1 MVGHNPGRGLGM
13 ENIEK
18 RYERRGSIRP
28 CSLDKDDLLHLSAII
43 QETFTKPEIERYFRV
58 STNLGNTRVFS
69 SSAED
74 FLNQKEFPDQVTDLS
89 FWIEGWDQKTRFDK
103 VVLLDFSKYSI
114 QLSVEGIDPV
124 WVYDKFT
131 KITKFL
137 KSKVAWYWPLIIL
150 EKFVIFAITL
160 LLISNIIISIKLGEV
175 AHYFDKIVLLGV
187 WAFLIFYDTRQIW
200 PYANIRI
207 RSNKSIFSK
216 ENLMM
221 FLLLAVLVWVVI
233 EGTVSPFLK

>member
-1 MVGHNPGRGLGM
+1 MGM

-28 CSLDKDDLLHLSAII
+28 CSLDKNDLLHLSAII
-43 QETFTKPEIERYFRV
+43 QETFTKAEIERYFRV

-69 SSAED
+69 SSVED

-114 QLSVEGIDPV
+114 QVSVEGIDPV
-124 WVYDKFT
+124 WVYDKYT

-137 KSKVAWYWPLIIL
+137 KSKLAWYWPLIIL
-150 EKFVIFAITL
+150 EKFVIFAMTL

-175 AHYFDKIVLLGV
+175 VYYLDKIVLLGI
-187 WAFLIFYDTRQIW
+187 WTFLIFYDTRKIW
-200 PYANIRI
+200 PYANLRI
-207 RSNKSIFSK
+207 KGNKSILNK

-221 FLLLAVLVWVVI
+221 FFLLAVLVWIVI
-233 EGTVSPFLK
+233 EGTVRPFLR

>member
-1 MVGHNPGRGLGM
+1 M
-13 ENIEK
+13 
-18 RYERRGSIRP
+18 
-28 CSLDKDDLLHLSAII
+28 
-43 QETFTKPEIERYFRV
+43 
-58 STNLGNTRVFS
+58 
-69 SSAED
+69 
-74 FLNQKEFPDQVTDLS
+74 
-89 FWIEGWDQKTRFDK
+89 
-103 VVLLDFSKYSI
+103 
-114 QLSVEGIDPV
+114 SVEGIDPV
-124 WVYDKFT
+124 WVYDKYT
-131 KITKFL
+131 KIAKFL

-150 EKFVIFAITL
+150 EKFVIFAVTL
-160 LLISNIIISIKLGEV
+160 LLISNVIISLRLGEV
-175 AHYFDKIVLLGV
+175 VYYIDKIVLLGV

>member
-1 MVGHNPGRGLGM
+1 
-13 ENIEK
+13 
-18 RYERRGSIRP
+18 
-28 CSLDKDDLLHLSAII
+28 
-43 QETFTKPEIERYFRV
+43 
-58 STNLGNTRVFS
+58 
-69 SSAED
+69 
-74 FLNQKEFPDQVTDLS
+74 
-89 FWIEGWDQKTRFDK
+89 
-103 VVLLDFSKYSI
+103 
-114 QLSVEGIDPV
+114 
-124 WVYDKFT
+124 
-131 KITKFL
+131 
-137 KSKVAWYWPLIIL
+137 L

-175 AHYFDKIVLLGV
+175 ARYFDKIVLLGV
-187 WAFLIFYDTRQIW
+187 WAFLIFYDTRQVW

>member
-1 MVGHNPGRGLGM
+1 MGM

-28 CSLDKDDLLHLSAII
+28 CSLDKKDLLHLSAII
-43 QETFTKPEIERYFRV
+43 QETFTKAEIERYFRV

-69 SSAED
+69 SSMED

-137 KSKVAWYWPLIIL
+137 KSKLARYWPLIIL
-150 EKFVIFAITL
+150 EKFVVFALTL
-160 LLISNIIISIKLGEV
+160 LLISNIIISIRLGER
-175 AHYFDKIVLLGV
+175 AYYIDKVVLLGV
-187 WAFLIFYDTRQIW
+187 WAFLIFYDTREVW

-207 RSNKSIFSK
+207 KGDKSLFSK
-216 ENLMM
+216 ANLMM
-221 FLLLAVLVWVVI
+221 FLLLAVLVWVLI
-233 EGTVSPFLK
+233 EGTVLPFLK

>member
-1 MVGHNPGRGLGM
+1 M

-28 CSLDKDDLLHLSAII
+28 CSLDKNDLLHLSAII

-58 STNLGNTRVFS
+58 STNLGNIRVFS
-69 SSAED
+69 SSVED

-124 WVYDKFT
+124 WVYDKYT

-137 KSKVAWYWPLIIL
+137 KSKLAWYWPLIIL

-175 AHYFDKIVLLGV
+175 AHYLDKVALLGV

-200 PYANIRI
+200 PYTNIRI
-207 RSNKSIFSK
+207 RSTKSIFSK

-221 FLLLAVLVWVVI
+221 LFLLAVLVWVVI
-233 EGTVSPFLK
+233 EGTVSPLLK